1 MIGYLEPIRMQQL
14 GSLRWP
20 DSDFV
25 RSFPIAT
32 VISSIRL
39 LLVVLIVFQI
49 SCRPWFIY
57 HFRILFERHLGVINS
72 SFLNL
77 VSFETPAFLFACTWF
92 YLGNNSLWKHGAL
105 QWPQYEERRPNVSS
119 GELERD
125 IGFLSVNIGYARNK
139 NTFQGW
145 NVRFFIQYFPNFIM
159 LSFFYC
165 FWLK

>member
-1 MIGYLEPIRMQQL
+1 MIGYLEPIRMEQL
-14 GSLRWP
+14 GSLRSP

-25 RSFPIAT
+25 RSFPIAI

-49 SCRPWFIY
+49 SCRPWY
-57 HFRILFERHLGVINS
+57 YFRILFERHLGVINS
-72 SFLNL
+72 SFSNL

-139 NTFQGW
+139 NTCQG
-145 NVRFFIQYFPNFIM
+145 
-159 LSFFYC
+159 
-165 FWLK
+165 

>member
-1 MIGYLEPIRMQQL
+1 MISR
-14 GSLRWP
+14 
-20 DSDFV
+20 
-25 RSFPIAT
+25 
-32 VISSIRL
+32 SIRL
-39 LLVVLIVFQI
+39 FLVVLIVLQI

-57 HFRILFERHLGVINS
+57 HFRILFERHLGVVNS
-72 SFLNL
+72 TFLNL

-139 NTFQGW
+139 KIPVGDEMLDFAFNIFQTLKLYP
-145 NVRFFIQYFPNFIM
+145 FFLLLVI
-159 LSFFYC
+159 
-165 FWLK
+165 